1 MRDYREYVGSIFD
14 NEKKLWNKGSTS
26 NLDFSYVELDAYESE
41 VLKNIILK
49 NIILKNATMKNE
61 LKILNIGNLNV
72 LFSKIMADEG
82 HEVTLISPTFNS
94 INEAKQKLNK
104 SKREIN
110 FRIMDKNAL
119 DFEDKTFDLIISSK
133 ITWELQSP
141 DAAFR
146 EWRRVLKD
154 DGTLIYFDSSNNLD
168 ISGEGRP
175 SLDREILKRCG
186 FLYVEI
192 DRNIYKKVWNNKELV
207 PFKPKSIFMVVAK

>member
-1 MRDYREYVGSIFD
+1 MRDYTEYRGSIFD

-26 NLDFSYVELDAYESE
+26 NLDFSYLELDVYKSE
-41 VLKNIILK
+41 ILK
-49 NIILKNATMKNE
+49 NLILKNVTMKNE

-82 HEVTLISPTFNS
+82 HEVTLIRPTYKS

-104 SKREIN
+104 FKVEVD

-133 ITWELQSP
+133 ITWELQGP
-141 DAAFR
+141 EAAFR
-146 EWRRVLKD
+146 EWKRVLKD
-154 DGTLIYFDSSNNLD
+154 DGTLIYFDSSRDLD
-168 ISGEGRP
+168 LSSEGRP

-186 FLYVEI
+186 FSDVEI
-192 DRNIYKKVWNNKELV
+192 DKKIYKKVWNDKDVIPL
-207 PFKPKSIFMVVAK
+207 KPKSIFMVVAKL

>member
-1 MRDYREYVGSIFD
+1 MRDYTEYRGSIFD

-26 NLDFSYVELDAYESE
+26 NLDFSYLELDEYKSE
-41 VLKNIILK
+41 ILK
-49 NIILKNATMKNE
+49 NLILKNVTMKNE

-82 HEVTLISPTFNS
+82 HEVTLIRPTYKS

-104 SKREIN
+104 FKVEVD

-133 ITWELQSP
+133 ITWQLQGP
-141 DAAFR
+141 GAAFR
-146 EWRRVLKD
+146 EWKRVLKD
-154 DGTLIYFDSSNNLD
+154 DGTLIYFDSSRDLD
-168 ISGEGRP
+168 LYSEGRP

-186 FLYVEI
+186 FLSVEI
-192 DRNIYKKVWNNKELV
+192 DRNIYKKVWNDKEV
-207 PFKPKSIFMVVAK
+207 IPFKPKYIFMVVAKQ